1 MRRKSTDA
9 TEIDETAVETLE
21 TSGAP
26 ETNSKDGSSGNENK
40 KKEEN
45 AKKYIYLGA
54 SLPDHSLKENTVFD
68 GTLEEIKLF
77 LQTEIT
83 KYPLIKELLVPVER
97 LAETGKGSRISGL
110 KKELIKSFERGH

>member
-1 MRRKSTDA
+1 MRKKLAEENGTNEAVTAISEI
-9 TEIDETAVETLE
+9 TEI
-21 TSGAP
+21 SGA
-26 ETNSKDGSSGNENK
+26 KDKDVNAG
-40 KKEEN
+40 KEKTV
-45 AKKYIYLGA
+45 KKYIYLGA

-77 LQTEIT
+77 LQGEIT

-97 LAETGKGSRISGL
+97 LAETGKGRRISGL